1 MSNPRRF
8 GRTETPVQCLE
19 AIEIA
24 MLEGQDRGNQQYG
37 GAETPVVP
45 LEEFI
50 SDASNPFSNLALVEA
65 LRLRL
70 ESLGKPIDVRDPN
83 WSKIVTQ
90 EIDRMSLEGFVP
102 PSV

>member
-8 GRTETPVQCLE
+8 GQTETPVQHLK
-19 AIEIA
+19 AIEID
-24 MLEGQDRGNQQYG
+24 MVEGQDRGNQQFG
-37 GAETPVVP
+37 RTETPVVP
-45 LEEFI
+45 LEEFV
-50 SDASNPFSNLALVEA
+50 SDASSPLSNLALVEA

-70 ESLGKPIDVRDPN
+70 ESLGEPIDIRDPN

-90 EIDRMSLEGFVP
+90 EINRMSLEGFVP